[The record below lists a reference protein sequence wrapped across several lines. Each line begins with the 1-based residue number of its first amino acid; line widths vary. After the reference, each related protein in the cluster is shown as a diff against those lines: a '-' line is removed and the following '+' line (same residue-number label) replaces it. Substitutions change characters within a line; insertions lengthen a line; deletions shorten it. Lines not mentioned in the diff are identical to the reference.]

1 MQFINN
7 WSYGEWDG
15 LAYFSIAFSLFNSI
29 SGIYRIFYYK
39 VYLKVPLAA
48 IPVDFQVYGMY
59 VFGTEVSKN
68 LLGDDVSD
76 AERKHRFT
84 ITRTVHGDIVYTDD
98 WVDVRGRAR
107 HDEIKQPLL
116 MHFAHDVMELQT
128 QVAELQS
135 KVGIVSS
142 SSTSSANVT
151 AGTAGDH

>member
-1 MQFINN
+1 LQFINN

-76 AERKHRFT
+76 
-84 ITRTVHGDIVYTDD
+84 DS
-98 WVDVRGRAR
+98 DVSGADMVRW
-107 HDEIKQPLL
+107 IYS
-116 MHFAHDVMELQT
+116 VW
-128 QVAELQS
+128 QS
-135 KVGIVSS
+135 SQ
-142 SSTSSANVT
+142 AW
-151 AGTAGDH
+151 